1 MKWWII
7 FMVKVKQSNE
17 HSLSLLKASNEIV
30 VIIYNTANDY
40 GCKSV
45 CSLKDLFHFSAFLW

>member
-7 FMVKVKQSNE
+7 FMVKVKQSNK

-30 VIIYNTANDY
+30 VIIYNTANEY
-40 GCKSV
+40 SCKSV
-45 CSLKDLFHFSAFLW
+45 RSLKDLFHFSVFLL